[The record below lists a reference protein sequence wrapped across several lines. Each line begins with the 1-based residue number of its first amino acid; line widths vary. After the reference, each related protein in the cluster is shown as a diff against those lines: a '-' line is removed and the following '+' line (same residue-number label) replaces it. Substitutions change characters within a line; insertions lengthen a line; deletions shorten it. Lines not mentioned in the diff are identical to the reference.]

1 MLTGKWGCGKT
12 YLVKNLIDSVEQE
25 KFAIVVV
32 SLFGLVSISSLT
44 TAIKKEVIFK
54 KYPYLEKIEEKTEKS
69 RGWIS
74 GIANWVKNMPSM
86 PVEVNSIMAINP
98 LDFINIQ
105 EEISPGRKLVLVFDD
120 FERSKIDGV
129 ELLGAIN
136 EYVESKK
143 IKVIIVADEDKI
155 EEKRYK
161 EFKEKVI
168 FRTVKLIPD
177 YHKVIGEMIEKYKET
192 EAGYTSFLLQNK
204 SILVNIFEQSNSDN
218 LRIFKSLLIDFERVF
233 GFLPSLALSERST
246 NKMLYSFG
254 ITLFNSKIIRQDKPR
269 DNEKRND
276 ELNREIRE
284 YYQTAPIG
292 RLREWIQDGVWDEG
306 DIINSLNVIYSQE
319 NPTDDVKFL
328 NWDFWSLNSNV
339 LNKAFPILM
348 DKAYTGNLT
357 CNELILL
364 LERLTWMKKF
374 EIPYPTKVDYFRI
387 EEGLNLRVE
396 KILSGKV
403 SEPEIR
409 SFIGNETVNEMELN
423 VRNLYK
429 RLYEL
434 KNDILYMFSNRR
446 QFMDIVNTGDDTSL
460 YSLQKKRYRV
470 FDKEMLNVIIKRYSV
485 SDNDIKSQLA
495 NLIKEIVFETDVED
509 ENKESISNLEIF
521 EQEINKKQA
530 SETDEFTKVIN
541 REFLK
546 ELDKKL
552 SLMKEKLQRMEN

>member
-1 MLTGKWGCGKT
+1 M
-12 YLVKNLIDSVEQE
+12 
-25 KFAIVVV
+25 
-32 SLFGLVSISSLT
+32 
-44 TAIKKEVIFK
+44 
-54 KYPYLEKIEEKTEKS
+54 
-69 RGWIS
+69 
-74 GIANWVKNMPSM
+74 
-86 PVEVNSIMAINP
+86 
-98 LDFINIQ
+98 
-105 EEISPGRKLVLVFDD
+105 
-120 FERSKIDGV
+120 
-129 ELLGAIN
+129 
-136 EYVESKK
+136 
-143 IKVIIVADEDKI
+143 
-155 EEKRYK
+155 
-161 EFKEKVI
+161 
-168 FRTVKLIPD
+168 
-177 YHKVIGEMIEKYKET
+177 
-192 EAGYTSFLLQNK
+192 
-204 SILVNIFEQSNSDN
+204 
-218 LRIFKSLLIDFERVF
+218 
-233 GFLPSLALSERST
+233 
-246 NKMLYSFG
+246 
-254 ITLFNSKIIRQDKPR
+254 
-269 DNEKRND
+269 
-276 ELNREIRE
+276 
-284 YYQTAPIG
+284 
-292 RLREWIQDGVWDEG
+292 
-306 DIINSLNVIYSQE
+306 
-319 NPTDDVKFL
+319 
-328 NWDFWSLNSNV
+328 NSNV

>member
-1 MLTGKWGCGKT
+1 MFIRW
-12 YLVKNLIDSVEQE
+12 NN
-25 KFAIVVV
+25 
-32 SLFGLVSISSLT
+32 
-44 TAIKKEVIFK
+44 KKEVIFK

-306 DIINSLNVIYSQE
+306 DIINSLNVI
-319 NPTDDVKFL
+319 
-328 NWDFWSLNSNV
+328 
-339 LNKAFPILM
+339 
-348 DKAYTGNLT
+348 
-357 CNELILL
+357 
-364 LERLTWMKKF
+364 
-374 EIPYPTKVDYFRI
+374 
-387 EEGLNLRVE
+387 
-396 KILSGKV
+396 
-403 SEPEIR
+403 
-409 SFIGNETVNEMELN
+409 
-423 VRNLYK
+423 
-429 RLYEL
+429 
-434 KNDILYMFSNRR
+434 
-446 QFMDIVNTGDDTSL
+446 
-460 YSLQKKRYRV
+460 
-470 FDKEMLNVIIKRYSV
+470 
-485 SDNDIKSQLA
+485 
-495 NLIKEIVFETDVED
+495 
-509 ENKESISNLEIF
+509 
-521 EQEINKKQA
+521 
-530 SETDEFTKVIN
+530 
-541 REFLK
+541 
-546 ELDKKL
+546 
-552 SLMKEKLQRMEN
+552 